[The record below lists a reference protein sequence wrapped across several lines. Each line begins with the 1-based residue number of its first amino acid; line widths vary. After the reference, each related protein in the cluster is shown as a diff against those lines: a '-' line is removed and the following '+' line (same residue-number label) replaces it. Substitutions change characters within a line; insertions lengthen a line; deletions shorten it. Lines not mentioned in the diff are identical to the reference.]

1 MTTFLNA
8 LENELNVTATAN
20 GAKAY
25 KSTGSKNLDL
35 FGKIAASR
43 NDIDSA
49 IRAFN
54 LAYMEDSETA
64 TRILFWARDIRG
76 GQGERSV
83 FRAILKDLAA
93 SDSELVNKLIALVPE
108 YGRWD
113 DLLVL
118 ENTLSWPSALRQ
130 IKEQWLKDVAVLSRG
145 GETEAISLLGKWLPS
160 INASSKDSK
169 RLGRKISLALG
180 ISERQYRKTLSAMR
194 QRIKIVE
201 QAMCSGEWYS
211 IDYSKLPSRAGFMYR
226 KAFAKRDPSRYQSF
240 LDSVKRG
247 EAKINAG
254 TLYPYDIV
262 ENCLDKGE
270 NSDTL
275 DLMWKALPNYM
286 EGQEFNGLVVADVS
300 GSMYGRPMAVSIS
313 LAMYIAERNTGIWKD
328 RFLTFSGS
336 PELQTVVGSTIAAKV
351 RNLSQAAW
359 GMNTD
364 LQKTFNL
371 VLNTAIKNSV
381 SESEMPRKIIIVS
394 DMQFD
399 QCCSMGSRYSSVT
412 NFEAIRAKYAES
424 GYSLPDLI
432 FWNVNASDNV
442 PMKMHDSG
450 TCLLSGCSPSILK
463 VIFNGKSITPLS
475 VMEDAVYS
483 ERYEA
488 VGNIFSHRKSKSY
501 ADRDIN
507 EMYNSLVACATEENM
522 PLPVDFEKFRELIQ
536 DLYGTDKTQD

>member
-1 MTTFLNA
+1 MTTFLDA
-8 LENELNVTATAN
+8 LDNELNVTTTAN

-25 KSTGSKNLDL
+25 KSTGSKSLDL

-43 NDIDSA
+43 GNIASA

-54 LAYMEDSETA
+54 LAFRGDPETA

-76 GQGERSV
+76 GQGERNV
-83 FRAILKDLAA
+83 FREILKDLAA
-93 SDSELVNKLIALVPE
+93 SDYELVNKLLSLVPE

-118 ENTLSWPSALRQ
+118 ENTLSWPNVIDL
-130 IKEQWLKDVAVLSRG
+130 IKEQWLKDVAILSRG
-145 GETEAISLLGKWLPS
+145 EKDGAISLLGKWLPS

-169 RLGRKISLALG
+169 RLGRKVASALG
-180 ISERQYRKTLSAMR
+180 ISERQYRKTLTAMR

-201 QAMCSGEWYS
+201 QAMCAREWGA

-240 LDSVKRG
+240 LDSVKKG
-247 EAKINAG
+247 ESKINAG

-262 ENCLDKGE
+262 ENCLYKGE

-275 DLMWKALPNYM
+275 DLMWKALPNFM

-300 GSMYGRPMAVSIS
+300 GSMRGRPMAVSIS

-336 PELQTVVGSTIAAKV
+336 PELQTVVGSTVAQRV
-351 RNLSQAAW
+351 RNLSRAAW

-364 LQKTFNL
+364 LQKTFDL
-371 VLNTAIKNSV
+371 ILNTAAKNRV
-381 SESEMPRKIIIVS
+381 PESEMPRNIIIVS

-399 QCCSMGSRYSSVT
+399 SCCSMGSRRFNSET
-412 NFEAIRAKYAES
+412 NFEAIRAKYEQA

-432 FWNVNASDNV
+432 FWNVNGSDNV
-442 PMKMHDSG
+442 PMKLHDSG

-483 ERYEA
+483 ERYEP
-488 VGNIFSHRKSKSY
+488 VGRVFHLDEPQPM
-501 ADRDIN
+501 A
-507 EMYNSLVACATEENM
+507 L
-522 PLPVDFEKFRELIQ
+522 REI
-536 DLYGTDKTQD
+536 TTTP